1 MGVALARSVSFREF
15 QRDGETWLNL
25 ADQDGATE
33 RDDVDRAARCLHHR
47 QSIGGL
53 WFGRWTC
60 DPVSGEILETTLRE
74 IEDELYRADRAE
86 ARERLGRD
94 PLVVELGRSAEQ
106 RRHDALIEMA
116 IRARTAPQGGRR
128 PAPLF
133 TVVVGY
139 PALGSVIELWNRHIL
154 SPAAA
159 ARWLTDAE
167 VERIVFDGTGRALD
181 VGPRRRFFRG
191 ALRRAIEVR
200 DRTCSTRP
208 VTTVPAGPTSTT
220 NTKPPTAARPPKTTA
235 ASAATST
242 TTTATTTPT
251 TGPTPDHPLG
261 ECVGR

>member
-33 RDDVDRAARCLHHR
+33 RDDEDRAARRLHHR

-94 PLVVELGRSAEQ
+94 PLVVELARSAEQ

-200 DRTCSTRP
+200 DRTCFHPTCDDSPRWP
-208 VTTVPAGPTSTT
+208 HIDHEHEAANGGETTQDNGRLGCDFHNNHRNHHPDDWID
-220 NTKPPTAARPPKTTA
+220 ARPP
-235 ASAATST
+235 
-242 TTTATTTPT
+242 P
-251 TGPTPDHPLG
+251 
-261 ECVGR
+261 R